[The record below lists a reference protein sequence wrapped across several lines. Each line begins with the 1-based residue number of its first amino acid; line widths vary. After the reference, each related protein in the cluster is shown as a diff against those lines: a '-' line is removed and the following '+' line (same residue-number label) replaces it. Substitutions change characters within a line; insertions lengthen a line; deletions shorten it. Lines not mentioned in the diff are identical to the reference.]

1 VREDAGEV
9 GRSGKARWRVAVT
22 ELKRGAAVAF
32 APVEGNVE
40 SAKRFRSRRADHSI
54 DARPSDPRARTG
66 ERNRAR
72 SMRSMRLA
80 PAWRSSHRCNAP
92 PRHAHLSL

>member
-40 SAKRFRSRRADHSI
+40 SA
-54 DARPSDPRARTG
+54 
-66 ERNRAR
+66 
-72 SMRSMRLA
+72 
-80 PAWRSSHRCNAP
+80 
-92 PRHAHLSL
+92 